1 MLSECFCFLFWQTE
15 MTDWRWLQCSALPL
29 DGEATTLTSPNQTD
43 PLLLPVGH
51 CNIFLISHVSS
62 IDDLMH
68 NDSFQIISQI
78 YELNFDTILN
88 SGEFL
93 LLLFFSIN
101 QQVFIELYTDSNCR
115 RDALSSL
122 QESHSIKYLFSL
134 QLNIMYTLVYIID
147 YYLVSF

>member
-1 MLSECFCFLFWQTE
+1 
-15 MTDWRWLQCSALPL
+15 
-29 DGEATTLTSPNQTD
+29 
-43 PLLLPVGH
+43 
-51 CNIFLISHVSS
+51 
-62 IDDLMH
+62 MH